1 MIKKESA
8 IYGQISDEEWEAIR
22 LTKKE
27 RRDGMLEIIAV
38 KLICSL
44 LQKTFKTNSCI
55 FDVRQDHLSHKQK
68 CSSCCRWDFL
78 ATETWGSGYIDSG
91 I

>member
-27 RRDGMLEIIAV
+27 RRDGMLEIIKV
-38 KLICSL
+38 
-44 LQKTFKTNSCI
+44 LQMHSALKYNQTTSEF
-55 FDVRQDHLSHKQK
+55 LS
-68 CSSCCRWDFL
+68 
-78 ATETWGSGYIDSG
+78 
-91 I
+91 